1 MDFST
6 LIGLL
11 LGVFG
16 LLGGYLFEGGKAGAL
31 LQGTAALIVFGGTFG
46 AVIAGTPI
54 RVLKKIP
61 YILKVAFLERKFNS
75 REMIDS
81 LVELSNLSRREG
93 LLALEA
99 ETEKFEDDAF
109 LFEGLQMTIDGIEGD
124 LIRDILDR
132 EIELYEDQHLELAR
146 VFETAGGFGPT
157 MGIIGTVM
165 GLVHVLGNLSDPKSL
180 GPLIAVAFIATLY
193 GVASAN
199 VLYLPLFNKI
209 RARVTQEVVI
219 KELQVEALLS
229 IQHGENPNILRKKLV
244 AFVEK
249 GKERKEQEDVEES
262 EAL

>member
-1 MDFST
+1 MDFAT

-11 LGVFG
+11 LGILA
-16 LLGGYLFEGGKAGAL
+16 LLGGYLFEGGEANSL

-46 AVIAGTPI
+46 AVIAGTPV

-61 YILKVAFLERKFNS
+61 YILTVAFKERAYKPH
-75 REMIDS
+75 ETIDS

-93 LLALEA
+93 LLALET
-99 ETEKFEDDAF
+99 ETEKHEADPF
-109 LFEGLQMTIDGIEGD
+109 LYEGLLMIIDGMEGE

-132 EIELYEDQHLELAR
+132 EIQLYEDKHLEVGK
-146 VFETAGGFGPT
+146 VFETAGGFAPT

-165 GLVHVLGNLSDPKSL
+165 GLVHVLGSLANPESL
-180 GPLIAVAFIATLY
+180 GPSIAVAFIATLY

-199 VLYLPLFNKI
+199 VIYLPLHNKI
-209 RARVTQEVVI
+209 RARVEQEVLV
-219 KELQVEALLS
+219 KELQTEGLLS
-229 IQHGENPNILRKKLV
+229 IQHGENPNILRKKLT

-249 GKERKEQEDVEES
+249 KKDKDPKAQMEES